1 MRAPD
6 FLEKNERN
14 CCRAVPSGR
23 RRWGVASVAVMV
35 GELMSPVSQ
44 SAAQECQSG
53 KKDPSDDGKVGQRS
67 GDASRPP
74 SLSLL
79 ALAPSARR
87 RPFALS
93 NHRQDRLMCQDKI
106 IVEPRMWESVGLS
119 PPSCPAEHSAVL
131 PFCWCG

>member
-74 SLSLL
+74 SLSCLL
-79 ALAPSARR
+79 WPLPRVGAIRS
-87 RPFALS
+87 
-93 NHRQDRLMCQDKI
+93 
-106 IVEPRMWESVGLS
+106 VEPPPGPAHVSGQNYCGTAHVGISGFVSAQL
-119 PPSCPAEHSAVL
+119 PS
-131 PFCWCG
+131 